1 MTTVVEVS
9 PSLTFEVVEVTSGGV
24 LTVVEVTGSAGT
36 AVEVG
41 TTEASPVI
49 EAVTTTAGITVTTVI
64 PFEYQMP
71 VAQTTATIDHELG
84 RDPVAVQVFDD
95 GVLCSDYSVVFT
107 IPGQQ
112 VRLGF
117 DVSVAAFIRLI

>member
-1 MTTVVEVS
+1 MTTVVEVTS
-9 PSLTFEVVEVTSGGV
+9 NLPPEVIEITSGGV
-24 LTVVEVTGSAGT
+24 VTIVEVTGSPGT
-36 AVEVG
+36 SVEVG
-41 TTEASPVI
+41 TTETSPTV
-49 EAVTTTAGITVTTVI
+49 EAVTTTAGITITAT

-71 VAQTTATIDHELG
+71 VAQTTAVIDHNLG

-95 GVLCSDYSVVFT
+95 GVLCSEYSVVFT

-117 DVSVAAFIRLI
+117 DVSVAAFIRLL

>member
-9 PSLTFEVVEVTSGGV
+9 PSPTPAVVEITPGGV
-24 LTVVEVTGSAGT
+24 VTVVEVVGSSGS

-41 TTEASPVI
+41 TTEASTVV
-49 EAVTTTAGITVTTVI
+49 EAVTTTAGITI
-64 PFEYQMP
+64 SAAPFEYQMP
-71 VAQTTATIDHELG
+71 VAQTTAIIDHTLG

-95 GVLCSDYSVVFT
+95 GVLCSEYSVVFT
-107 IPGQQ
+107 VPGQQ

-117 DVSVAAFIRLI
+117 DVSVAAFVRLL